1 MPKRKFP
8 KQPEEKDALQRNKN
22 KDDSRFPFRNNASK
36 RMMEQDPLPTGKKST
51 QNSISSKNK
60 LKTQRQI
67 KTLSV
72 YRSRKNSSPVYLQYM
87 LKEVLK
93 AEGK

>member
-51 QNSISSKNK
+51 QNSIPSKNK
-60 LKTQRQI
+60 LKTQRQNKDSFSI
-67 KTLSV
+67 QKLEEFI
-72 YRSRKNSSPVYLQYM
+72 SSIPAIHV
-87 LKEVLK
+87 K
-93 AEGK
+93 GSP